1 MVVVDKQVNKCV
13 KRCRLSC
20 QSCAGFP
27 VRLVLHL
34 LAACPPPTGGVDRWW
49 PANGVEHRG
58 HMTPAD
64 LMFLHGSFVRQSR
77 VGPRQRTLCPPS
89 CLEKGGQRLMSL
101 RAAAN
106 TADWLFKE
114 RWSGPIR
121 HMTFKT
127 VSMLLVL
134 LSRGSEYPKDKTQYY
149 NIFCKLDYRFPSTWW
164 LYQNFNLN
172 KYGIDRKYSH
182 VRYDSP
188 NSSPSSFLL
197 WMTCISWSAAW
208 LTVMK
213 RGGS

>member
-64 LMFLHGSFVRQSR
+64 LMFLHGSSVRQSR

-89 CLEKGGQRLMSL
+89 CLEKGGKDSWVWELQRTQLTGSL
-101 RAAAN
+101 RKDGVVQSD
-106 TADWLFKE
+106 TW
-114 RWSGPIR
+114 
-121 HMTFKT
+121 
-127 VSMLLVL
+127 
-134 LSRGSEYPKDKTQYY
+134 LSRLLAEYPKIKRSTT
-149 NIFCKLDYRFPSTWW
+149 IFFVNLIIVFLLPDDCTRTSIWTNMGLIESTRMSGTTHPTP
-164 LYQNFNLN
+164 L
-172 KYGIDRKYSH
+172 
-182 VRYDSP
+182 P
-188 NSSPSSFLL
+188 PPSSFGWPVLADL
-197 WMTCISWSAAW
+197 QPGWLSWSEEARRSSS
-208 LTVMK
+208 L
-213 RGGS
+213 